1 MTNEQIETYK
11 IRAAE
16 LVENDQSFDP
26 REPFWAEREKKLIT
40 ALLITC
46 AGSLDAAGEIQ
57 KLLLLPE
64 TELFTM
70 LQANT
75 AAAPFVAVLIESQ
88 EKIRTSIIMTSR
100 QILDRAAT
108 GQVRYDHQNEFEN

>member
-1 MTNEQIETYK
+1 MTEQQIEKYK

-16 LVENDQSFDP
+16 LVENDQSFNP
-26 REPFWAEREKKLIT
+26 REPFWAERDKELIT
-40 ALLITC
+40 ALLI
-46 AGSLDAAGEIQ
+46 AAHDKEDAAAEIQ
-57 KLLLLPE
+57 KLLLLPND
-64 TELFTM
+64 ELFTI
-70 LQANT
+70 LQTNT
-75 AAAPFVAVLIESQ
+75 AAAPFVAVLIDSQ